1 MGENSFREDKEEIR
15 ELLKQY
21 ENLRD
26 GRQHTFLEED
36 AFERIIDHF
45 DEKDELV
52 KAMEAADFGIEQ
64 FPFSSVLMI
73 KKSGSFI
80 GRQKILGCFT
90 NT

>member
-52 KAMEAADFGIEQ
+52 KAMEAADLGINNFH
-64 FPFSSVLMI
+64 FPLF
-73 KKSGSFI
+73 
-80 GRQKILGCFT
+80 
-90 NT
+90 